1 MWPKIL
7 LDLLPHF
14 ARLMPAAD
22 KYLNPRSASEKA
34 QEAALAAL
42 ADDVRGPLGQVT
54 EAYAGIGRQLQE
66 QSALVA
72 ELSVEVTRARIAAE
86 SAEARVATLEKS
98 MTNVIL
104 RVQALEAF
112 TPPAPTEASAIFT
125 PGPMVEEMEIFFM

>member
-42 ADDVRGPLGQVT
+42 ADDVRGPLGQMT

-86 SAEARVATLEKS
+86 SAEARFATLEKTAG
-98 MTNVIL
+98 MMVRLLWTVLMLVAAVAVLGVVVLVKL
-104 RVQALEAF
+104 R
-112 TPPAPTEASAIFT
+112 TH
-125 PGPMVEEMEIFFM
+125 